1 MSAAFNYEPD
11 GVNIDFENITEAAY
25 GDSYIEFIR
34 ELAIKC
40 HNNGISLS
48 VDVTVPASFNKFF
61 NRSDMANFADYIV
74 IMGYDEHYKGSDA
87 GSVSSIPWVTEG
99 VESTLKEVPAD
110 QIILGMPFYTRIWE
124 LTPKEDDDA
133 VTDTEDQS
141 KYTVASQVYSMD
153 AAAAQLATNNATAA
167 LDEESGQ
174 NYAEWSVSNKL
185 YKVWLEDSTS
195 LEKRLKLVD
204 DNKLAGAAFWKLG
217 FENSSVWDTVIK
229 YLN

>member
-1 MSAAFNYEPD
+1 
-11 GVNIDFENITEAAY
+11 
-25 GDSYIEFIR
+25 
-34 ELAIKC
+34 
-40 HNNGISLS
+40 
-48 VDVTVPASFNKFF
+48 
-61 NRSDMANFADYIV
+61 MANFADYIV

-185 YKVWLEDSTS
+185 YGSRTIHL
-195 LEKRLKLVD
+195 
-204 DNKLAGAAFWKLG
+204 
-217 FENSSVWDTVIK
+217 
-229 YLN
+229 

>member
-1 MSAAFNYEPD
+1 
-11 GVNIDFENITEAAY
+11 
-25 GDSYIEFIR
+25 
-34 ELAIKC
+34 
-40 HNNGISLS
+40 
-48 VDVTVPASFNKFF
+48 
-61 NRSDMANFADYIV
+61 
-74 IMGYDEHYKGSDA
+74 
-87 GSVSSIPWVTEG
+87 
-99 VESTLKEVPAD
+99 
-110 QIILGMPFYTRIWE
+110 MPFYTRIWE

-174 NYAEWSVSNKL
+174 NYAEWSASNKL
-185 YKVWLEDSTS
+185 YKVWLE
-195 LEKRLKLVD
+195 

>member
-1 MSAAFNYEPD
+1 M
-11 GVNIDFENITEAAY
+11 
-25 GDSYIEFIR
+25 
-34 ELAIKC
+34 
-40 HNNGISLS
+40 
-48 VDVTVPASFNKFF
+48 FNK
-61 NRSDMANFADYIV
+61 A
-74 IMGYDEHYKGSDA
+74 
-87 GSVSSIPWVTEG
+87 SVSSLLIFVASLSTSKIP
-99 VESTLKEVPAD
+99 L
-110 QIILGMPFYTRIWE
+110 PFYTRIWE

-141 KYTVASQVYSMD
+141 KYTVASQVYGMD
-153 AAAAQLATNNATAA
+153 AAAAQLATNNATAS

-174 NYAEWSVSNKL
+174 NYAEWSASNKL

-229 YLN
+229 YLD